1 MRKLQLGVFLAAGL
15 AMSMAN
21 AAVDLDR
28 ICLLDGKGYEG
39 GDVVLAPQGS
49 KGEDGDGIVCSV
61 IAGEAVWLSLAE
73 QSVGAVKN
81 RMTNTD
87 QPAVAE

>member
-1 MRKLQLGVFLAAGL
+1 
-15 AMSMAN
+15 MSMAN

-61 IAGEAVWLSLAE
+61 IAGEAVWLGLAE

-81 RMTNTD
+81 RQAKAE
-87 QPAVAE
+87 QPVDAE